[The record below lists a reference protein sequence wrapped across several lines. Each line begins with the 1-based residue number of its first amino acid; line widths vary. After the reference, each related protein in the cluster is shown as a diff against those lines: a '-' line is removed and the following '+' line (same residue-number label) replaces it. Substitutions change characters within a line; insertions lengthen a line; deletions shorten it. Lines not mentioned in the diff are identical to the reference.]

1 MTALEQFNALKGTK
15 AYRKDLENILQKA
28 KDENNA
34 SLVYRISKTL
44 NAFPDVNRFEIEI
57 ISYPEAPQGLSGAQH
72 SGDYKEALDDCG
84 RLRKGWKFVK
94 GNVVKIQ
101 KKEKPKKESKPKK
114 ETGPVKSKEENNSKK
129 ETKKDKKY
137 KFVVITDNRPSRVIA
152 VFSYTNPNIKDLR
165 ESFWKN
171 GEGKYYETTEEGLRN
186 YTFGMG
192 VYPFEEA
199 KKHIEEKYTEGK
211 DFIYFII
218 EKDGGRDEAISLVEK
233 PKKETD
239 KTAIDEIKKIVQER
253 LKNQGKP
260 RLYEV
265 LHLESAKGIFIFSWS
280 DLGNID
286 GTKKKENALAK
297 GLYQYTF
304 PKFKTTQ
311 EKIEFS
317 NQVWYD
323 LLINKS
329 LTLKRKI
336 EEPTLNIINYY
347 LGKNTIE
354 DIERAS
360 KKTTEE
366 TKPKKGKTPKK
377 ETGPVKAKG
386 KKASNFSL
394 LQEPTK
400 VLLKF
405 SKDTDKEYY
414 KKYTDE
420 KGFVGVDFLKD
431 NLKDLKKQAIIDEP
445 QGFINTEDFEKS
457 HKASKIKGI
466 DSLKTIVSKDK
477 LYPYLQ
483 CVFIEPDTYVAT
495 DALKIVVLNRP
506 KNDGLKTGAFY
517 DPNFKCEKLGGCSK
531 EEFYKDLERGFPNY
545 KGVLF
550 PKPKYFTEW
559 IPLEPLIKHLKTGL
573 EVLTKISGLKR
584 VFTIAIKSNI
594 EEKRFD
600 IKNLLDV
607 LLVLESNEAK
617 KIRIEIFKELGNHPI
632 QIKTDNNNLAVI
644 MPLNPNSE
652 RSNVISPLKIAP
664 IQLEFVL
671 NETEEKAPTKETG
684 PVKAKEEESK
694 AEEKTSAK
702 KELPRDFSEDLDYKS
717 LYNSYSMSSFDPER
731 RAENDK
737 KMFGASMLNLY
748 NSSVEEAKE
757 NNRLEEYNQAF
768 ERYYAVI
775 LKKNKEVISART
787 GTFSTAVTG
796 RAGIKGSQLRKN
808 EAKQK
813 REYEINKELIDY
825 IEKAEKKL
833 NEVARNPDQ
842 FYKDQAIKST
852 DKNAIEKLNQKIEL
866 LEAEKDFIK
875 RSEKACK
882 EYQKTEDF
890 SVFEKYNIPQK
901 EAKEYVEQI
910 ERHGLPLIKGISSI
924 SAEIRRVK
932 ERITLLEKSKESED
946 ENFDIENGRI
956 LVNKE
961 AQRVQIFF
969 DNIPDANTRDALKK
983 RAFKWAPSA
992 KAWQRTLTGN
1002 AIDAVKYLIKDG
1014 VLVKKNSEKTG
1025 LNAPI
1030 TEVSTERF
1038 KNMKV
1043 SELRAFTLDY
1053 YLSHLKGKKVA
1064 IKNHLKEVVFT
1075 TKAGRKIAKGEA
1087 MYSEK
1092 AAVIE
1097 HLEELIKNS
1106 TYNNW
1111 GDRKDSDGKDVLGY
1125 LNFKSKITIDGEKR
1139 HLRIAISVDNERNLK
1154 LKSYDIGKEKSELT
1168 HKGVKPSS
1176 GQVKSLSEGKDTKKS
1191 LSRKEKDENLGLNA
1205 PRHEGILKEALTEKG
1220 KLKKGWYFQDY
1231 GIIDPKGKYHP
1242 LEREFAYEYKIAS
1255 DELSGRAFEQNEKR
1269 KQKGFEENIQIENNL
1284 KEFFKTLS
1292 QKNRKYFKSY
1302 KAVEIFYW
1310 AFGFEEKP
1318 TKFFTIEET
1327 NPYNEIQLKV
1337 FDKYFSNK
1345 NELFTRLENYE
1356 TLRRYNLTNL
1366 GLNIITQIASFL
1378 NKEGKK
1384 VRGDVKKIDKKYGL
1398 NAPRHKGI
1406 LKEALTE
1413 KGKLKKGWYF
1423 QDYGI
1428 IDPKGEYFTL
1438 ERETSEEYEII
1449 KKVLDDKNSKINSK
1463 INEKIYQKE
1472 KQESADRYS
1481 KEQSLYL
1488 ELYEKNNFSKNLT
1501 YDYFVFFLSNGMKG
1515 FGTNEKYSERSF
1527 ILNTNSPIQ
1536 KKYIKTLSENNL
1548 VEDIKLV
1555 EKKQISGRVHYQY
1568 QVFLLSKGISL
1579 IKKYIK
1585 GYREIYNY
1593 DENLKKNKQKYGLSM
1608 PFYVQ
1613 EQEKKEIQPS
1623 SNSISN
1629 KIKAFQERNFEIF
1642 NIENPDLS
1650 TFLGEIE
1657 RKNIGSTVITLTGG
1671 AGSGKTRF
1679 AFQFMNALAQH
1690 YKVGHA
1696 SLEEHPESKLYFDK
1710 VTQYLD
1716 SQAQNNISVL
1726 ENETLDGLENLINEN
1741 EVIVIDSFAKLR
1753 EMDSKFLVDKDL
1765 RKKYN
1770 GKLFLVIFQQ
1780 TSDGKMRG
1788 GSTSEF
1794 DGDIILFT
1802 KTFDDPKENFVY
1814 PSKNR
1819 YNALPLSELK
1829 YSVFYQQLLHD
1840 EEQEHPVTDL
1850 IFDVVY

>member
-1 MTALEQFNALKGTK
+1 MTALEQFNALNGTK

-72 SGDYKEALDDCG
+72 SGNYKEALDDCG

-137 KFVVITDNRPSRVIA
+137 KFVVITDDRPNRVIA

-171 GEGKYYETTEEGLRN
+171 GEGKYYETTEEGLRR

-265 LHLESAKGIFIFSWS
+265 LYLESAKGIFIFSWS

-304 PKFKTTQ
+304 PKFKNIQ

-329 LTLKRKI
+329 LTLKRDIK
-336 EEPTLNIINYY
+336 EPTLNIINYY

-354 DIERAS
+354 DIERVS

-386 KKASNFSL
+386 EKASNFSL

-405 SKDTDKEYY
+405 SKDTNKEYY

-477 LYPYLQ
+477 LYPYLE

-531 EEFYKDLERGFPNY
+531 EEFYKDLQRGFPNY

-617 KIRIEIFKELGNHPI
+617 KIRIEVIKELENHPI

-644 MPLNPNSE
+644 MPLNTGNKS
-652 RSNVISPLKIAP
+652 SDVISPLKIAP
-664 IQLEFVL
+664 IQLEFIL

-1025 LNAPI
+1025 LNAP
-1030 TEVSTERF
+1030 
-1038 KNMKV
+1038 
-1043 SELRAFTLDY
+1043 
-1053 YLSHLKGKKVA
+1053 
-1064 IKNHLKEVVFT
+1064 
-1075 TKAGRKIAKGEA
+1075 
-1087 MYSEK
+1087 
-1092 AAVIE
+1092 
-1097 HLEELIKNS
+1097 
-1106 TYNNW
+1106 
-1111 GDRKDSDGKDVLGY
+1111 
-1125 LNFKSKITIDGEKR
+1125 R
-1139 HLRIAISVDNERNLK
+1139 HK
-1154 LKSYDIGKEKSELT
+1154 
-1168 HKGVKPSS
+1168 
-1176 GQVKSLSEGKDTKKS
+1176 
-1191 LSRKEKDENLGLNA
+1191 
-1205 PRHEGILKEALTEKG
+1205 GILKEALTEKG
-1220 KLKKGWYFQDY
+1220 KLKKGWYFQDF
-1231 GIIDPKGKYHP
+1231 GIFDPKGKYHP

-1255 DELSGRAFEQNEKR
+1255 DELSSRAFEQNEKR
-1269 KQKGFEENIQIENNL
+1269 KQKGFEENVKIQENL
-1284 KEFFKTLS
+1284 KEFFKSLS

-1310 AFGFEEKP
+1310 AFNYGEKP

-1327 NPYNEIQLKV
+1327 SPYNEIQLKV

-1356 TLRRYNLTNL
+1356 TLRRYNLTDL
-1366 GLNIITQIASFL
+1366 GLNIITKIGSFL
-1378 NKEGKK
+1378 DKEGKK
-1384 VRGDVKKIDKKYGL
+1384 VRGNVKKIDKKYGL
-1398 NAPRHKGI
+1398 NAPRHEGI

-1515 FGTNEKYSERSF
+1515 FGINEKYSERSF

-1613 EQEKKEIQPS
+1613 EQEKKEIRPS

-1629 KIKAFQERNFEIF
+1629 KIKAFQGRNFEIF

-1679 AFQFMNALAQH
+1679 AFQFMNALAQN

-1726 ENETLDGLENLINEN
+1726 ENETLAGLENLINEN

-1840 EEQEHPVTDL
+1840 EEQQEQPVTDL

>member
-1 MTALEQFNALKGTK
+1 MTALEQFNALNGTK

-57 ISYPEAPQGLSGAQH
+57 ISYPDAPQGLSGAQH
-72 SGDYKEALDDCG
+72 SGNYKEALDDCG

-137 KFVVITDNRPSRVIA
+137 KFVVITDDRPSRVIA

-265 LHLESAKGIFIFSWS
+265 LYLESAKGIFIFSWS

-304 PKFKTTQ
+304 PKFKNTQ

-329 LTLKRKI
+329 LTLKRDIK
-336 EEPTLNIINYY
+336 EPTLNIINLY

-354 DIERAS
+354 DIESTS

-366 TKPKKGKTPKK
+366 TKPKKGKTPKIK
-377 ETGPVKAKG
+377 DFEAFDNLKSQLVAENADIPKNEVLEFLYNFVDRFEEGKTKYQFWNTPDNRPSEAVLQYKKHPFLNRIQNPSAKMRAYELTPRGYKLVEKFYKGIEHIKNTYEYKYIAGIHKLDSILRDGKNYAEEQEKDSEKATKPVKSKG
-386 KKASNFSL
+386 EKASNFSL

-405 SKDTDKEYY
+405 SKDTNKEYY

-431 NLKDLKKQAIIDEP
+431 NLKDLKKQAIIEDP

-477 LYPYLQ
+477 LYPSLE

-531 EEFYKDLERGFPNY
+531 EEFYKDLQQGFPNY

-617 KIRIEIFKELGNHPI
+617 KIRIEAINELENHPI

-644 MPLNPNSE
+644 MPLNTGNKYSD
-652 RSNVISPLKIAP
+652 VISPLKIAP
-664 IQLEFVL
+664 IQLEFIL
-671 NETEEKAPTKETG
+671 NEAEEKAPTKETG
-684 PVKAKEEESK
+684 PVKSKEEKSN

-702 KELPRDFSEDLDYKS
+702 KELPRDFSEDLDYKT
-717 LYNSYSMSSFDPER
+717 LYNSYYWVSFDPER

-737 KMFGASMLNLY
+737 KMFGTSMLNLY

-796 RAGIKGSQLRKN
+796 GAGIKANQIRKN

-842 FYKDQAIKST
+842 FYKDQAIKRT

-882 EYQKTEDF
+882 EYQKTKDF

-910 ERHGLPLIKGISSI
+910 ERLGHPLIIGISSI

-932 ERITLLEKSKESED
+932 ERIALLEKSKASED

-1025 LNAPI
+1025 LNAP
-1030 TEVSTERF
+1030 
-1038 KNMKV
+1038 
-1043 SELRAFTLDY
+1043 
-1053 YLSHLKGKKVA
+1053 
-1064 IKNHLKEVVFT
+1064 
-1075 TKAGRKIAKGEA
+1075 
-1087 MYSEK
+1087 
-1092 AAVIE
+1092 
-1097 HLEELIKNS
+1097 
-1106 TYNNW
+1106 
-1111 GDRKDSDGKDVLGY
+1111 
-1125 LNFKSKITIDGEKR
+1125 
-1139 HLRIAISVDNERNLK
+1139 
-1154 LKSYDIGKEKSELT
+1154 
-1168 HKGVKPSS
+1168 
-1176 GQVKSLSEGKDTKKS
+1176 
-1191 LSRKEKDENLGLNA
+1191 
-1205 PRHEGILKEALTEKG
+1205 RHEGILKEALTEKG

-1255 DELSGRAFEQNEKR
+1255 DELSSRAFEQNEKR
-1269 KQKGFEENIQIENNL
+1269 KQKGFQENVQIENNL
-1284 KEFFKTLS
+1284 KEFFKSLS

-1398 NAPRHKGI
+1398 
-1406 LKEALTE
+1406 
-1413 KGKLKKGWYF
+1413 
-1423 QDYGI
+1423 
-1428 IDPKGEYFTL
+1428 
-1438 ERETSEEYEII
+1438 
-1449 KKVLDDKNSKINSK
+1449 
-1463 INEKIYQKE
+1463 
-1472 KQESADRYS
+1472 
-1481 KEQSLYL
+1481 
-1488 ELYEKNNFSKNLT
+1488 
-1501 YDYFVFFLSNGMKG
+1501 
-1515 FGTNEKYSERSF
+1515 
-1527 ILNTNSPIQ
+1527 
-1536 KKYIKTLSENNL
+1536 
-1548 VEDIKLV
+1548 
-1555 EKKQISGRVHYQY
+1555 
-1568 QVFLLSKGISL
+1568 
-1579 IKKYIK
+1579 
-1585 GYREIYNY
+1585 
-1593 DENLKKNKQKYGLSM
+1593 SM

-1613 EQEKKEIQPS
+1613 EQEKKEMQPS

-1629 KIKAFQERNFEIF
+1629 KIKAFQGRNFEIF

-1657 RKNIGSTVITLTGG
+1657 RKNIGSNVITLTGG

-1679 AFQFMNALAQH
+1679 AFQFMNALAQN

-1726 ENETLDGLENLINEN
+1726 ENETLEGLENLINEN

-1840 EEQEHPVTDL
+1840 EEQEQPVTDL
-1850 IFDVVY
+1850 IFDVV

>member
-1 MTALEQFNALKGTK
+1 MTALEQFNALNGTK

-57 ISYPEAPQGLSGAQH
+57 FSYPEAPQGLSGAQH
-72 SGDYKEALDDCG
+72 SGNYKEALDDCG

-137 KFVVITDNRPSRVIA
+137 KFVVITDDRPSRVIA

-354 DIERAS
+354 DIERVS

-386 KKASNFSL
+386 EKASNFSL

-405 SKDTDKEYY
+405 SKDTNKEYY

-531 EEFYKDLERGFPNY
+531 EEFYKDLQRGFPNY

-617 KIRIEIFKELGNHPI
+617 KIRLEVIKELGNHPI

-652 RSNVISPLKIAP
+652 SSNVISPLKIAP
-664 IQLEFVL
+664 IQLEFIL

-796 RAGIKGSQLRKN
+796 RAGVKDSQLRKN

-833 NEVARNPDQ
+833 NEVARNPDR
-842 FYKDQAIKST
+842 FYSDQAIKST
-852 DKNAIEKLNQKIEL
+852 DKNAIEKLNQKIEQ

-882 EYQKTEDF
+882 EYQKTKDF

-910 ERHGLPLIKGISSI
+910 ERHGLPLIKGSSSI
-924 SAEIRRVK
+924 NAEIRRVK
-932 ERITLLEKSKESED
+932 ERIASLEKSKESED

-1014 VLVKKNSEKTG
+1014 VLVKKAPAKETEPVKSKEKKDKKTTEEIKKEDDLEQTEGRKALVNRAMYYTRIRKKGRSYDEMYKNAKDLGEKHIDLIFNLSYLNPKGLMISDFIYDNVNKEECLKMVNWTG
-1025 LNAPI
+1025 EARRLYPDLDNKY
-1030 TEVSTERF
+1030 EDFFRDLRF
-1038 KNMKV
+1038 QDFYKKATKEFFFKGIV
-1043 SELRAFTLDY
+1043 DWHTKRTKTAAFLKSILDKYNIVLDY
-1053 YLSHLKGKKVA
+1053 HSFNKFLIGIEYSLYKSNYKELPNRDDYVFYFRLADKLNNEFINDLKKHFVNTIEGKKIKKNAVA
-1064 IKNHLKEVVFT
+1064 EEYSYKGELHKKGIEILRVVF
-1075 TKAGRKIAKGEA
+1075 KELEEAKGLSGVD
-1087 MYSEK
+1087 YSQ
-1092 AAVIE
+1092 A
-1097 HLEELIKNS
+1097 LF
-1106 TYNNW
+1106 
-1111 GDRKDSDGKDVLGY
+1111 D
-1125 LNFKSKITIDGEKR
+1125 
-1139 HLRIAISVDNERNLK
+1139 
-1154 LKSYDIGKEKSELT
+1154 DI
-1168 HKGVKPSS
+1168 
-1176 GQVKSLSEGKDTKKS
+1176 
-1191 LSRKEKDENLGLNA
+1191 GLNA
-1205 PRHEGILKEALTEKG
+1205 PRHKGILKEALTEKG

-1255 DELSGRAFEQNEKR
+1255 DELSSRAFEQNEKR

-1384 VRGDVKKIDKKYGL
+1384 VRGNVKKI
-1398 NAPRHKGI
+1398 
-1406 LKEALTE
+1406 
-1413 KGKLKKGWYF
+1413 
-1423 QDYGI
+1423 
-1428 IDPKGEYFTL
+1428 
-1438 ERETSEEYEII
+1438 
-1449 KKVLDDKNSKINSK
+1449 
-1463 INEKIYQKE
+1463 NE
-1472 KQESADRYS
+1472 
-1481 KEQSLYL
+1481 
-1488 ELYEKNNFSKNLT
+1488 
-1501 YDYFVFFLSNGMKG
+1501 
-1515 FGTNEKYSERSF
+1515 
-1527 ILNTNSPIQ
+1527 
-1536 KKYIKTLSENNL
+1536 
-1548 VEDIKLV
+1548 
-1555 EKKQISGRVHYQY
+1555 
-1568 QVFLLSKGISL
+1568 
-1579 IKKYIK
+1579 
-1585 GYREIYNY
+1585 
-1593 DENLKKNKQKYGLSM
+1593 KYGLSM

-1629 KIKAFQERNFEIF
+1629 KIKAFQGRNFEIF

-1840 EEQEHPVTDL
+1840 EEQQEQPVTDL

>member
-1 MTALEQFNALKGTK
+1 MTALEQFNALNGTK

-72 SGDYKEALDDCG
+72 SGNYKEALDDCG

-114 ETGPVKSKEENNSKK
+114 ETEPVKSKEENNSKK

-137 KFVVITDNRPSRVIA
+137 KFVVITDDRPNRVIA

-171 GEGKYYETTEEGLRN
+171 GEGKYYETTEEGLRR

-239 KTAIDEIKKIVQER
+239 KTAIDEIIKIVQER

-260 RLYEV
+260 RPYEV

-366 TKPKKGKTPKK
+366 TKPKKGNVQDSSKK
-377 ETGPVKAKG
+377 KDKKDPEKVTKPVKTG
-386 KKASNFSL
+386 KINVQKASNFSL

-405 SKDTDKEYY
+405 SKDTNKEYY

-477 LYPYLQ
+477 LYPYLE

-531 EEFYKDLERGFPNY
+531 EEFYKDLQRGFPNY

-600 IKNLLDV
+600 IKNLLDA

-617 KIRIEIFKELGNHPI
+617 KIRIEAIDEFGNNRI

-644 MPLNPNSE
+644 MPLNTGNKYSD
-652 RSNVISPLKIAP
+652 VITPLKIAP

-702 KELPRDFSEDLDYKS
+702 KELPRDFSEDLDYKT
-717 LYNSYSMSSFDPER
+717 LYNSYYWVSFDPER

-796 RAGIKGSQLRKN
+796 GAGIKSSQIRKN

-842 FYKDQAIKST
+842 FYKDQAIKRT

-882 EYQKTEDF
+882 EYQKTKDF

-910 ERHGLPLIKGISSI
+910 ERLGHPLIIGISSI

-932 ERITLLEKSKESED
+932 ERIALLEKSKASED

-1025 LNAPI
+1025 LNAP
-1030 TEVSTERF
+1030 
-1038 KNMKV
+1038 
-1043 SELRAFTLDY
+1043 
-1053 YLSHLKGKKVA
+1053 
-1064 IKNHLKEVVFT
+1064 
-1075 TKAGRKIAKGEA
+1075 
-1087 MYSEK
+1087 
-1092 AAVIE
+1092 
-1097 HLEELIKNS
+1097 
-1106 TYNNW
+1106 
-1111 GDRKDSDGKDVLGY
+1111 
-1125 LNFKSKITIDGEKR
+1125 
-1139 HLRIAISVDNERNLK
+1139 
-1154 LKSYDIGKEKSELT
+1154 
-1168 HKGVKPSS
+1168 
-1176 GQVKSLSEGKDTKKS
+1176 
-1191 LSRKEKDENLGLNA
+1191 
-1205 PRHEGILKEALTEKG
+1205 RHEGILKEALTEKG

-1242 LEREFAYEYKIAS
+1242 LEREFAYEYKIAF
-1255 DELSGRAFEQNEKR
+1255 DELRSRAFEQDEKN

-1284 KEFFKTLS
+1284 KEFFKSLS

-1310 AFGFEEKP
+1310 AFNFGEKP

-1398 NAPRHKGI
+1398 
-1406 LKEALTE
+1406 
-1413 KGKLKKGWYF
+1413 
-1423 QDYGI
+1423 
-1428 IDPKGEYFTL
+1428 
-1438 ERETSEEYEII
+1438 
-1449 KKVLDDKNSKINSK
+1449 
-1463 INEKIYQKE
+1463 
-1472 KQESADRYS
+1472 
-1481 KEQSLYL
+1481 
-1488 ELYEKNNFSKNLT
+1488 
-1501 YDYFVFFLSNGMKG
+1501 
-1515 FGTNEKYSERSF
+1515 
-1527 ILNTNSPIQ
+1527 
-1536 KKYIKTLSENNL
+1536 
-1548 VEDIKLV
+1548 
-1555 EKKQISGRVHYQY
+1555 
-1568 QVFLLSKGISL
+1568 
-1579 IKKYIK
+1579 
-1585 GYREIYNY
+1585 
-1593 DENLKKNKQKYGLSM
+1593 SM

-1613 EQEKKEIQPS
+1613 KQEKKEIQPS

-1629 KIKAFQERNFEIF
+1629 KIKAFQGRNFEIF

-1679 AFQFMNALAQH
+1679 AFQFMNALAQN

-1840 EEQEHPVTDL
+1840 EEQEQPVTDL
-1850 IFDVVY
+1850 IFDVV

>member
-1 MTALEQFNALKGTK
+1 MTALEQFNALNGTK

-72 SGDYKEALDDCG
+72 SGNYKEALDDCG

-114 ETGPVKSKEENNSKK
+114 ETEPVKSKEENNSKK

-137 KFVVITDNRPSRVIA
+137 KFVVITDDRPNRVIA

-233 PKKETD
+233 PKKETN
-239 KTAIDEIKKIVQER
+239 KTAIDEIIKIVQER
-253 LKNQGKP
+253 LKNQGNP

-265 LHLESAKGIFIFSWS
+265 LHLESTKGIFIFSWS

-377 ETGPVKAKG
+377 ETEPVKSKEENNSKKIYDVVFSQNKNGIFFYSWKDLGEFVDTERVSYKISGMYQYRIILSGLAGINKKIELIKELEKQGYSVFNISDAEMFLLSYLGKTPKKETGPVKAKG
-386 KKASNFSL
+386 EKASNFSL

-405 SKDTDKEYY
+405 SKDTNKEYY

-431 NLKDLKKQAIIDEP
+431 NLKDLKKQAIIEDP

-477 LYPYLQ
+477 LYPSLE

-531 EEFYKDLERGFPNY
+531 EEFYKDLQQGFPNY

-573 EVLTKISGLKR
+573 EVLTKISGQKR
-584 VFTIAIKSNI
+584 VFPIAIKSNI

-600 IKNLLDV
+600 IKNFLDA

-617 KIRIEIFKELGNHPI
+617 KIKIEAIDEFGNNRI

-652 RSNVISPLKIAP
+652 SSNVISPLKIAP

-671 NETEEKAPTKETG
+671 NETG

-833 NEVARNPDQ
+833 NEVARNPDR
-842 FYKDQAIKST
+842 FYSDQAIKST
-852 DKNAIEKLNQKIEL
+852 DKNAIEKLNQKIEQ

-882 EYQKTEDF
+882 EYQKTKDF

-932 ERITLLEKSKESED
+932 ERIALLEKSKESED

-1025 LNAPI
+1025 LNAP
-1030 TEVSTERF
+1030 
-1038 KNMKV
+1038 
-1043 SELRAFTLDY
+1043 
-1053 YLSHLKGKKVA
+1053 
-1064 IKNHLKEVVFT
+1064 
-1075 TKAGRKIAKGEA
+1075 
-1087 MYSEK
+1087 
-1092 AAVIE
+1092 
-1097 HLEELIKNS
+1097 
-1106 TYNNW
+1106 
-1111 GDRKDSDGKDVLGY
+1111 
-1125 LNFKSKITIDGEKR
+1125 R
-1139 HLRIAISVDNERNLK
+1139 HK
-1154 LKSYDIGKEKSELT
+1154 
-1168 HKGVKPSS
+1168 
-1176 GQVKSLSEGKDTKKS
+1176 
-1191 LSRKEKDENLGLNA
+1191 
-1205 PRHEGILKEALTEKG
+1205 GILKEALTEKG

-1231 GIIDPKGKYHP
+1231 GIFDPKGKYHP

-1255 DELSGRAFEQNEKR
+1255 DELRSRAFKQDEKN

-1284 KEFFKTLS
+1284 KEFFKSLS

-1366 GLNIITQIASFL
+1366 GLNIITKIGSFL
-1378 NKEGKK
+1378 DKEGKK
-1384 VRGDVKKIDKKYGL
+1384 VRGNVKKI
-1398 NAPRHKGI
+1398 
-1406 LKEALTE
+1406 
-1413 KGKLKKGWYF
+1413 
-1423 QDYGI
+1423 
-1428 IDPKGEYFTL
+1428 
-1438 ERETSEEYEII
+1438 
-1449 KKVLDDKNSKINSK
+1449 
-1463 INEKIYQKE
+1463 NE
-1472 KQESADRYS
+1472 
-1481 KEQSLYL
+1481 
-1488 ELYEKNNFSKNLT
+1488 
-1501 YDYFVFFLSNGMKG
+1501 
-1515 FGTNEKYSERSF
+1515 
-1527 ILNTNSPIQ
+1527 
-1536 KKYIKTLSENNL
+1536 
-1548 VEDIKLV
+1548 
-1555 EKKQISGRVHYQY
+1555 
-1568 QVFLLSKGISL
+1568 
-1579 IKKYIK
+1579 
-1585 GYREIYNY
+1585 
-1593 DENLKKNKQKYGLSM
+1593 KYGLSM

-1629 KIKAFQERNFEIF
+1629 KIKAFQGRNFEIF

-1840 EEQEHPVTDL
+1840 EEQEQPVTDL

>member
-1 MTALEQFNALKGTK
+1 MTALEQFNALNGTK

-72 SGDYKEALDDCG
+72 SGNYKEALDDCG

-94 GNVVKIQ
+94 GNVVKI
-101 KKEKPKKESKPKK
+101 EAKPKKESKPKK

-265 LHLESAKGIFIFSWS
+265 LYLESAKGIFIFSWS

-304 PKFKTTQ
+304 PKFKNIQ

-329 LTLKRKI
+329 LTLKRDIK
-336 EEPTLNIINYY
+336 EPTLNIINYY

-386 KKASNFSL
+386 EKASNFSL

-405 SKDTDKEYY
+405 SKDTNKEYY

-431 NLKDLKKQAIIDEP
+431 NLKDLKKQAIIDDP

-477 LYPYLQ
+477 LYPSLE

-531 EEFYKDLERGFPNY
+531 EEFYKDLQQGFPNY

-573 EVLTKISGLKR
+573 EVLTKISGQKR
-584 VFTIAIKSNI
+584 VFPIAIKSNI

-600 IKNLLDV
+600 IKNFLDA

-617 KIRIEIFKELGNHPI
+617 KIKIEAIDEFGNNRI

-652 RSNVISPLKIAP
+652 SSNVISPLKIAP

-684 PVKAKEEESK
+684 PVKAKEKKDKKTTEEIKKEDNLELTVEGRNVLVNRAMYYTRIRKKGRSYDEMYK
-694 AEEKTSAK
+694 NAKDLGEKHIDLILNLSYLNPKGILISDFIYKEEEREDILKMVNWTGEARRLYPDIDDKFEEFFWKLRLQDFYKKETKEFFFKGIEDWHTKRTKIATFLKSILDK
-702 KELPRDFSEDLDYKS
+702 YKIVLDYHSFYRFLIGINNNLYKNNYKELPDRDFYDFFFYLTDKLKKEFINDLKKHFVNTIEVKKIKAFGLKNEEYLYKGE
-717 LYNSYSMSSFDPER
+717 LHQKGIEILRVVLKEF
-731 RAENDK
+731 
-737 KMFGASMLNLY
+737 
-748 NSSVEEAKE
+748 EEAKG
-757 NNRLEEYNQAF
+757 LSGVDY
-768 ERYYAVI
+768 
-775 LKKNKEVISART
+775 
-787 GTFSTAVTG
+787 
-796 RAGIKGSQLRKN
+796 SQVL
-808 EAKQK
+808 
-813 REYEINKELIDY
+813 
-825 IEKAEKKL
+825 
-833 NEVARNPDQ
+833 
-842 FYKDQAIKST
+842 
-852 DKNAIEKLNQKIEL
+852 
-866 LEAEKDFIK
+866 
-875 RSEKACK
+875 
-882 EYQKTEDF
+882 
-890 SVFEKYNIPQK
+890 
-901 EAKEYVEQI
+901 
-910 ERHGLPLIKGISSI
+910 
-924 SAEIRRVK
+924 
-932 ERITLLEKSKESED
+932 
-946 ENFDIENGRI
+946 FD
-956 LVNKE
+956 
-961 AQRVQIFF
+961 
-969 DNIPDANTRDALKK
+969 
-983 RAFKWAPSA
+983 
-992 KAWQRTLTGN
+992 
-1002 AIDAVKYLIKDG
+1002 
-1014 VLVKKNSEKTG
+1014 
-1025 LNAPI
+1025 
-1030 TEVSTERF
+1030 
-1038 KNMKV
+1038 
-1043 SELRAFTLDY
+1043 
-1053 YLSHLKGKKVA
+1053 
-1064 IKNHLKEVVFT
+1064 
-1075 TKAGRKIAKGEA
+1075 
-1087 MYSEK
+1087 
-1092 AAVIE
+1092 
-1097 HLEELIKNS
+1097 
-1106 TYNNW
+1106 
-1111 GDRKDSDGKDVLGY
+1111 
-1125 LNFKSKITIDGEKR
+1125 
-1139 HLRIAISVDNERNLK
+1139 
-1154 LKSYDIGKEKSELT
+1154 DI
-1168 HKGVKPSS
+1168 
-1176 GQVKSLSEGKDTKKS
+1176 
-1191 LSRKEKDENLGLNA
+1191 GLNA

-1231 GIIDPKGKYHP
+1231 GIFDPKGKYHP

-1255 DELSGRAFEQNEKR
+1255 DELRSRAFKQDEKN
-1269 KQKGFEENIQIENNL
+1269 KQKGFEENIKIQENL
-1284 KEFFKTLS
+1284 KEFFKSLS

-1384 VRGDVKKIDKKYGL
+1384 VRGDVKKI
-1398 NAPRHKGI
+1398 
-1406 LKEALTE
+1406 
-1413 KGKLKKGWYF
+1413 
-1423 QDYGI
+1423 
-1428 IDPKGEYFTL
+1428 
-1438 ERETSEEYEII
+1438 
-1449 KKVLDDKNSKINSK
+1449 
-1463 INEKIYQKE
+1463 NE
-1472 KQESADRYS
+1472 
-1481 KEQSLYL
+1481 
-1488 ELYEKNNFSKNLT
+1488 
-1501 YDYFVFFLSNGMKG
+1501 
-1515 FGTNEKYSERSF
+1515 
-1527 ILNTNSPIQ
+1527 
-1536 KKYIKTLSENNL
+1536 
-1548 VEDIKLV
+1548 
-1555 EKKQISGRVHYQY
+1555 
-1568 QVFLLSKGISL
+1568 
-1579 IKKYIK
+1579 
-1585 GYREIYNY
+1585 
-1593 DENLKKNKQKYGLSM
+1593 KYGLSM

-1629 KIKAFQERNFEIF
+1629 KIKAFQGRNFEIF

-1840 EEQEHPVTDL
+1840 EEQQEHPVTDL